1 MIIPGLYRYV
11 SARKWI
17 EDIELTTFA
26 DDTPYWVK
34 RTWARKAP
42 IKT

>member
-1 MIIPGLYRYV
+1 MIIPGLYRNV

-26 DDTPYWVK
+26 DYSPCWVE
-34 RTWARKAP
+34 RTWARKAS